1 MPPLCASGPVRE
13 VGTFREWRGPSRAEA
28 VGTLLPGA
36 ACQNAAMNVAIVA
49 TVVLGL
55 AVDRHW
61 MQYGQAAASAAAWL
75 VCVALFARSTRT
87 TRVSLAA
94 CLAIATAGE
103 VVLSLAWGLYRY
115 RLGNIPLFVPPG
127 HVLLFFLGTQIARRM
142 PERGA
147 WLVALLALP
156 LVALTAWS
164 GRDTLGP
171 LLYALFL
178 ACLWLAPSR
187 RLYATMFVLS
197 LAMELYGT
205 WMGNWVWSARVPGLG
220 LSAANPPLAAG
231 AFYSV
236 LDLLVVAA
244 GSALERTSSRRS
256 TRAGRISAAGEAR
269 IEPERGLAPCG
280 DAQRVLVLAIAPDHL
295 EAERQPA
302 QAAARGD
309 RDGGHRGLRP

>member
-1 MPPLCASGPVRE
+1 MGVA
-13 VGTFREWRGPSRAEA
+13 A

-36 ACQNAAMNVAIVA
+36 ACQNAAMNLAIVA

-55 AVDRHW
+55 ALDRNWVQH
-61 MQYGQAAASAAAWL
+61 GQAAASAGAWL
-75 VCVALFARSTRT
+75 VCLALFTRSART

-94 CLAIATAGE
+94 CLALATAGE

-127 HVLLFFLGTQIARRM
+127 HVLLFFLGTQLAGRV

-147 WLVALLALP
+147 GIVALLALP
-156 LVALTAWS
+156 LVALLAWT

-178 ACLWLAPSR
+178 ACLWLSPSR

-205 WMGNWVWSARVPGLG
+205 WLGNWTWSARVPGLG

-231 AFYSV
+231 AFYCV
-236 LDLLVVAA
+236 LDLLVTAITVT
-244 GSALERTSSRRS
+244 LEKR
-256 TRAGRISAAGEAR
+256 SAAGE
-269 IEPERGLAPCG
+269 PGLMTERRLAPRG
-280 DAQRVLVLAIAPDHL
+280 DAQRVLVLAVAADDL
-295 EAERQPA
+295 EAERQAA
-302 QAAARGD
+302 QAAAGGNRH
-309 RDGGHRGLRP
+309 RGHRGLRP